1 VIAAPSARPICLA
14 VAALLL
20 AAAPAAAQS
29 ERCGATDPEVGWL
42 RFRGNLSFD
51 ADELGN
57 AIVTTPS
64 SWARRAFRFIGT
76 RRCLDADEFARD
88 RVRFEILYRK
98 HGYRQATVDTLVRA
112 LRPGVVGVAFT
123 IHEGLPVVID
133 SLTVD
138 GYTTVKDAH
147 GDTAHLPIRPRLPGH
162 RVARNNVFDQ
172 YAIDATRDLMVRR
185 LQASGYPFA
194 QVLINSDVNTA
205 KRSAWVGFSAVPGPY
220 ARIRSVNI
228 DSRSARGAKAAV
240 PDAVA
245 RHLSGLEPGAAY
257 SATDLQR
264 AQRNLFE
271 TGAYRRVTY
280 DVSRD
285 SLPKDT
291 PDTTL
296 VDITLRMQE
305 DYMHN
310 ARVGAGWGTL
320 DCFRV
325 QGQYT
330 DRNFLD
336 GARDFELSARVSKIG
351 IGDPFTGLKDSFCA
365 PARNDIYA
373 DSLNY
378 NISATLRQAELF
390 GARLYP
396 QLSFYSERRS
406 EYDAYVRSTPIG
418 ATASLTRN
426 LGWLVTVAPQY
437 TLQYGRT
444 SASPALL
451 CALFNLCQEADQLR
465 VQREGVLSQL
475 GLTVTRDGR
484 DDPVLPHHGTFV
496 TASITHSGP
505 ELGSLSEFQFSKIS
519 GEARW
524 YSEVGHTGAVIG
536 ARILAGRI
544 FGTSTQSNG
553 TSNGI
558 AFVPLEQRLYA
569 GGPTTVRGFPQ
580 NQLGPAVYLTQ
591 FIDSTCTVTG
601 TAKCANPRYSHILSG
616 RPVFIVPTGGN
627 TSVVGNAELRL
638 KSPVLPQYVGWT
650 LFVDAGRVSPP
661 RTGQAQLDESFRQ
674 LSWTPGIGVQA
685 FTPIGPVRLDVGYNP
700 GQRPLGPAYY
710 AVPPGSI
717 TKSQYQAQAPV
728 LCVSPGNQGLIQTD
742 TTTVPTQT
750 FPKDKNG
757 VPLSC
762 PASYQ
767 PALQHGFFNHLTLN
781 FSIGEAF

>member
-1 VIAAPSARPICLA
+1 VIAAPSAWPIRL
-14 VAALLL
+14 VAALLSAFVL
-20 AAAPAAAQS
+20 ALALTARPAGAQS

-42 RFRGNLSFD
+42 RFHGNVSFD
-51 ADELGN
+51 EEELGN

-64 SWARRAFRFIGT
+64 SWARRVFRFVGT
-76 RRCLDADEFARD
+76 RRCLDGDEFARD
-88 RVRFEILYRK
+88 RVRLEIFYRK

-112 LRPGVVGVAFT
+112 LRPGVVGVTFT
-123 IHEGLPVVID
+123 VHEGLPVVID

-138 GYTTVKDAH
+138 GYNTVRDAH
-147 GDTAHLPIRPRLPGH
+147 ADTAHLPIRARLPGH
-162 RVARNNVFDQ
+162 RVARNTIFDQ

-194 QVLINSDVNTA
+194 QVLVNSDVNTA
-205 KRSAWVGFSAVPGPY
+205 KRAAWVGFTAVPGPY

-228 DSRSARGAKAAV
+228 DSRSARGGKAAI

-245 RHLSGLEPGAAY
+245 RHLSELKPGNAY
-257 SATDLQR
+257 SVTDLQR

-271 TGAYRRVTY
+271 TGGYRRVSY
-280 DVSRD
+280 DISPD
-285 SLPKDT
+285 SLPTDV
-291 PDTTL
+291 PDTAL

-310 ARVGAGWGTL
+310 ARVGGGWGTL

-330 DRNFLD
+330 DRNFLN

-378 NISATLRQAELF
+378 NVSATFRQAELF

-396 QLSFYSERRS
+396 QLSLYSERRS

-418 ATASLTRN
+418 ATASLTKN

-451 CALFNLCQEADQLR
+451 CALFNLCQESDQAR

-475 GLTVTRDGR
+475 GLTLTRDGR

-496 TASITHSGP
+496 SASLTHSGP
-505 ELGSLSEFQFSKIS
+505 ELGSLTEFQFTKIT

-524 YSEVGHTGAVIG
+524 YSEIGNTGAVFG

-544 FGTSTQSNG
+544 FGTSSAA
-553 TSNGI
+553 NGI
-558 AFVPLEQRLYA
+558 SFVPLDERLYA

-591 FIDSTCTVTG
+591 FIDSTCVSNGAAHCTG
-601 TAKCANPRYSHILSG
+601 ARYSHIQAG
-616 RPVFIVPTGGN
+616 RPVFVVPTGGN
-627 TSVVGNAELRL
+627 TSIVGNAELRL
-638 KSPVLPQYVGWT
+638 KSPVLPQYIGWT
-650 LFVDAGRVSPP
+650 VFVDAGRVSPP
-661 RTGQAQLDESFRQ
+661 PTGAASLDESFRQ
-674 LSWTPGIGVQA
+674 LFWTPGVGVQV
-685 FTPIGPVRLDVGYNP
+685 FTPVGPVRLDVGYNP
-700 GQRPLGPAYY
+700 TQQPFGPAYY
-710 AVPPGSI
+710 AVPPSSI
-717 TKSQYQAQAPV
+717 SNSKFQAQAPV
-728 LCVSPGNQGLIQTD
+728 LCVSPGNAGVIANDSTG
-742 TTTVPTQT
+742 VPVQT
-750 FPKDKNG
+750 FPPKA
-757 VPLSC
+757 PSC

-767 PALQHGFFNHLTLN
+767 PTLKHGFINHLTLN

>member
-20 AAAPAAAQS
+20 AAAPAGAQS

-42 RFRGNLSFD
+42 RFRGNVSFD

-88 RVRFEILYRK
+88 RVRLEIFYRK

-123 IHEGLPVVID
+123 VHEGLPVVID

-138 GYTTVKDAH
+138 GYNTVRAARS
-147 GDTAHLPIRPRLPGH
+147 DTSHLPIRPRLPGH

-172 YAIDATRDLMVRR
+172 YAIDATRDLLVRR

-194 QVLINSDVNTA
+194 QVLTNSDVNTA

-228 DSRSARGAKAAV
+228 ESRSARGARAAV

-245 RHLSGLEPGAAY
+245 RHLSGLESGAAY
-257 SATDLQR
+257 SLTDLQR

-280 DVSRD
+280 DVTPD
-285 SLPKDT
+285 SLHKSA
-291 PDTTL
+291 PDTAL

-396 QLSFYSERRS
+396 QLSIYSERRS
-406 EYDAYVRSTPIG
+406 EFDAYVRSTPIG

-451 CALFNLCQEADQLR
+451 CALFNLCQENDQAR

-496 TASITHSGP
+496 SASITHSGP
-505 ELGSLSEFQFSKIS
+505 ELGSLSEFQFTKIS

-524 YSEVGHTGAVIG
+524 YSEIGHTGAVIG

-544 FGTSTQSNG
+544 FGTSTQPNG

-558 AFVPLEQRLYA
+558 SFVPLDERLYA

-580 NQLGPAVYLTQ
+580 NQLGPAVYLTE
-591 FIDSTCTVTG
+591 FIDSTCTATG
-601 TAKCANPRYSHILSG
+601 TTHCANPRYSHIITG

-627 TSVVGNAELRL
+627 TSIVGNVELRL
-638 KSPVLPQYVGWT
+638 KSPLLPQYVGWT
-650 LFVDAGRVSPP
+650 LFVDAGRVTPP
-661 RTGQAQLDESFRQ
+661 TTGQAQLDQSFRQ
-674 LSWTPGIGVQA
+674 LAWTPGVGVQA

-700 GQRPLGPAYY
+700 GQRPFGPAYY
-710 AVPPGSI
+710 AVPPASI
-717 TKSQYQAQAPV
+717 AKSQYQAQAPV
-728 LCVSPGNQGLIQTD
+728 LCVSPKNQGLIQTD
-742 TTTVPTQT
+742 TTGVPVQT
-750 FPKDKNG
+750 FASNA
-757 VPLSC
+757 SC

>member
-1 VIAAPSARPICLA
+1 MIAAPSARPFRFA

-20 AAAPAAAQS
+20 TAATAGAQS
-29 ERCGATDPEVGWL
+29 ERCGATDPEIGWL
-42 RFRGNLSFD
+42 RFRGNVSFD
-51 ADELGN
+51 GDELGN

-88 RVRFEILYRK
+88 RVRLEIFYRK
-98 HGYRQATVDTLVRA
+98 HGYRQATVDTLLRA

-138 GYTTVKDAH
+138 GYNAVRDARA
-147 GDTAHLPIRPRLPGH
+147 DTSHLPIRPRLPGH

-172 YAIDATRDLMVRR
+172 YVIDATRDLLVRR

-205 KRSAWVGFSAVPGPY
+205 KRAAWVGFTAVPGPY

-228 DSRSARGAKAAV
+228 DSRSARGSKAAI

-257 SATDLQR
+257 SVTDLQR

-271 TGAYRRVTY
+271 TGGYRRVSY
-280 DVSRD
+280 EISPD
-285 SLPKDT
+285 SLPHDPT
-291 PDTTL
+291 QSGPDTAL

-330 DRNFLD
+330 DRNFLN

-351 IGDPFTGLKDSFCA
+351 IADPFSGLSKSFCA
-365 PARNDIYA
+365 PARGDIYA

-378 NISATLRQAELF
+378 NVSATFRQAELF

-396 QLSFYSERRS
+396 QLSIYSERRS

-451 CALFNLCQEADQLR
+451 CALFNLCQESDQLR

-496 TASITHSGP
+496 SASITHSGP
-505 ELGSLSEFQFSKIS
+505 ELGSLSEFQFTKIT

-524 YSEVGHTGAVIG
+524 YSEIGHTGAVLG
-536 ARILAGRI
+536 LRILGGRI
-544 FGTSTQSNG
+544 FGTGSA
-553 TSNGI
+553 SNGI
-558 AFVPLEQRLYA
+558 SFVPLDQRLYA

-591 FIDSTCTVTG
+591 FVDSTCHATDTIH
-601 TAKCANPRYSHILSG
+601 CSNPRYSHIKAS
-616 RPVFIVPTGGN
+616 RPVFVVPTGGN
-627 TSVVGNAELRL
+627 TSIVGNAELRL
-638 KSPVLPQYVGWT
+638 RSPVLPQYVGWT
-650 LFVDAGRVSPP
+650 LFVDAGRVTPP
-661 RTGQAQLDESFRQ
+661 PTGAAKLDSTFQ
-674 LSWTPGIGVQA
+674 HLFWTPGIGVQA

-700 GQRPLGPAYY
+700 TQRPFGPAYY
-710 AVPPGSI
+710 AVPPSSI
-717 TKSQYQAQAPV
+717 SRTSHQAQAPV
-728 LCVSPGNQGLIQTD
+728 LCVSPGNTGLIATD
-742 TTTVPTQT
+742 TTGVPVQT
-750 FPKDKNG
+750 FPPKTG
-757 VPLSC
+757 C

-767 PALQHGFFNHLTLN
+767 PALQHGFFNHLSLN

>member
-1 VIAAPSARPICLA
+1 MALIAAL
-14 VAALLL
+14 VFALCV
-20 AAAPAAAQS
+20 AAAPAGAQS

-42 RFRGNLSFD
+42 RFRGNPSFD

-88 RVRFEILYRK
+88 RVRLEIFYRK

-112 LRPGVVGVAFT
+112 LRPGVVGVTFT
-123 IHEGLPVVID
+123 VHEGLPVVID

-138 GYTTVKDAH
+138 GYSTIKKARA
-147 GDTAHLPIRPRLPGH
+147 DTAHLPIRPRLPGH
-162 RVARNNVFDQ
+162 RTARNNVFDQ
-172 YAIDATRDLMVRR
+172 YVIDATRDLLARR

-194 QVLINSDVNTA
+194 QVLVNSDVNTA
-205 KRSAWVGFSAVPGPY
+205 KRSAWVGFTAVPGPY

-228 DSRSARGAKAAV
+228 DSRSARGGKAEI

-245 RHLSGLEPGAAY
+245 RHLSGLDSGAAY
-257 SATDLQR
+257 SVTDLQR

-271 TGAYRRVTY
+271 TGGYRRVSY
-280 DVSRD
+280 DISPD
-285 SLPKDT
+285 SLPNNV
-291 PDTTL
+291 PDTAL

-330 DRNFLD
+330 DRNFLE
-336 GARDFELSARVSKIG
+336 GAHDFELSARMSKIG
-351 IGDPFTGLKDSFCA
+351 IGSPFTGLKDSFCA
-365 PARNDIYA
+365 PTRNDIYA

-378 NISATLRQAELF
+378 NVSATFRQPELF

-396 QLSFYSERRS
+396 QLSIYSERRS

-418 ATASLTRN
+418 ATASLTKN

-451 CALFNLCQEADQLR
+451 CALFNLCQESDQSR

-496 TASITHSGP
+496 SASFTHSGP
-505 ELGSLSEFQFSKIS
+505 ELGSLTEFQFTKLT

-524 YSEVGHTGAVIG
+524 YSEIGHTGAVFG
-536 ARILAGRI
+536 ARVLAGRI
-544 FGTSTQSNG
+544 FGTGNAA
-553 TSNGI
+553 NGI
-558 AFVPLEQRLYA
+558 SFVPLDERLYA

-591 FIDSTCTVTG
+591 FVDSTCTA
-601 TAKCANPRYSHILSG
+601 TAPPPKPPAAPCANPRYSHIITG
-616 RPVFIVPTGGN
+616 RPVFVVPTGAN

-638 KSPVLPQYVGWT
+638 KSPILPQYVGWT
-650 LFVDAGRVSPP
+650 IFVDAGRVSPP
-661 RTGQAQLDESFRQ
+661 PTAGATLDSAFQRFF
-674 LSWTPGIGVQA
+674 WTPGIGVQA
-685 FTPIGPVRLDVGYNP
+685 FTPVGPVRIDVGYNP
-700 GQRPLGPAYY
+700 TQRPVGPAYY
-710 AVPPGSI
+710 VVPPSSI
-717 TKSQYQAQAPV
+717 PRSKYQSQAPV
-728 LCVSPGNQGLIQTD
+728 LCVSPGNQGLITVND
-742 TTTVPTQT
+742 TTAVPSQT
-750 FPKDKNG
+750 FPKNPQG
-757 VPLSC
+757 IPLSC

-767 PALQHGFFNHLTLN
+767 PALQHGFFNHLTVN

>member
-88 RVRFEILYRK
+88 RVRLEIFYRK

-112 LRPGVVGVAFT
+112 LRPGVVGVVFT
-123 IHEGLPVVID
+123 IHEELPVVID

-138 GYTTVKDAH
+138 GYTMVKDAH
-147 GDTAHLPIRPRLPGH
+147 PDTAHLPIRPRLPGH

-285 SLPKDT
+285 SQPQGT

-305 DYMHN
+305 DYVHN

-336 GARDFELSARVSKIG
+336 GARDFELSARLSKIG
-351 IGDPFTGLKDSFCA
+351 IAEPINGLRDSFCA
-365 PARNDIYA
+365 PARGDIYS

-378 NISATLRQAELF
+378 NVSATFRQAELF

-396 QLSFYSERRS
+396 QISIYSERRS

-426 LGWLVTVAPQY
+426 LGWLVTVVPQY

-451 CALFNLCQEADQLR
+451 CALFNLCASADQAR
-465 VQREGVLSQL
+465 VLREGVLSQL
-475 GLTVTRDGR
+475 GLTLTRDGR
-484 DDPVLPHHGTFV
+484 DDPILPHHGSFV
-496 TASITHSGP
+496 TTSLTHSGP
-505 ELGSLSEFQFSKIS
+505 ELGSNSEFQFTKIT

-524 YSEVGHTGAVIG
+524 YSEIGHTGAVFG

-544 FGTSTQSNG
+544 FGTNSDLGLS
-553 TSNGI
+553 
-558 AFVPLEQRLYA
+558 FVPLDERLYA
-569 GGPTTVRGFPQ
+569 GGPTTVRGFAQ
-580 NQLGPAVYLTQ
+580 NQLGPAVYLSQNT
-591 FIDSTCTVTG
+591 DSIAGTGGSCPPKTTCGAPYYRRVQT
-601 TAKCANPRYSHILSG
+601 G
-616 RPVFIVPTGGN
+616 RPVFVVPTGGN
-627 TSVVGNAELRL
+627 SSVVGSMELRL
-638 KSPVLPQYVGWT
+638 KSPILPNYVGWT
-650 LFVDAGRVSPP
+650 LFVDAGKVTPP
-661 RTGQAQLDESFRQ
+661 PTGQAKLDSTFQ
-674 LSWTPGIGVQA
+674 HLLWTPGIGVQV
-685 FTPIGPVRLDVGYNP
+685 FTPIGPVRLDVGYYP
-700 GQRPLGPAYY
+700 TQRPAGPVYY
-710 AVPPGSI
+710 VVPPSSL
-717 TKSQYQAQAPV
+717 TTLRAQAPV
-728 LCVSPGNQGLIQTD
+728 LCVTPGNSFVILDEKPD
-742 TTTVPTQT
+742 TTKGRGVPTQT
-750 FPKDKNG
+750 
-757 VPLSC
+757 VPGGC
-762 PASYQ
+762 PAKYQ
-767 PALQHGFFNHLTLN
+767 PVTKPGFFNRLTLN

>member
-1 VIAAPSARPICLA
+1 LGRLVIAAPSARLLSLA

-20 AAAPAAAQS
+20 AAGPALAQS

-42 RFRGNLSFD
+42 RFSGNVSFD

-88 RVRFEILYRK
+88 RVRLEIFYRK

-112 LRPGVVGVAFT
+112 LRPGVVGVRFT

-138 GYTTVKDAH
+138 GFNSVRKALA
-147 GDTAHLPIRPRLPGH
+147 DTSHLPIRPRLPGH
-162 RVARNNVFDQ
+162 RIARNNVFDQ
-172 YAIDATRDLMVRR
+172 YAIDATRDLIVRR

-194 QVLINSDVNTA
+194 QVLVNSDVNTA
-205 KRSAWVGFSAVPGPY
+205 KRSAWVGFTAVTGPY
-220 ARIRSVNI
+220 ARIRSVHI
-228 DSRSARGAKAAV
+228 DSRSARGAKAAI

-245 RHLSGLEPGAAY
+245 KHLSGLDSGAAY
-257 SATDLQR
+257 SVTDLQR

-271 TGAYRRVTY
+271 TGAYRRVSY
-280 DVSRD
+280 DI
-285 SLPKDT
+285 T
-291 PDTTL
+291 PDSVPTSVAGVVDTAL

-325 QGQYT
+325 QGQYA

-351 IGDPFTGLKDSFCA
+351 IADPFSGLSKSLCA
-365 PARNDIYA
+365 PARGDIYA

-378 NISATLRQAELF
+378 NVSATFRQAELF

-396 QLSFYSERRS
+396 QLSIYSERRS

-426 LGWLVTVAPQY
+426 LGWLVTIAPQY

-451 CALFNLCQEADQLR
+451 CALFNLCAEADQAR

-475 GLTVTRDGR
+475 GLTMTRDGR
-484 DDPVLPHHGTFV
+484 DDPVFPHHGTFV
-496 TASITHSGP
+496 TGSITHSGP
-505 ELGSLSEFQFSKIS
+505 ELGSLTEFQFTKVT

-524 YSEVGHTGAVIG
+524 YSEIGHSGAVFG

-544 FGTSTQSNG
+544 FGTGNAA
-553 TSNGI
+553 NGI
-558 AFVPLEQRLYA
+558 SFVPLDERLYA

-591 FIDSTCTVTG
+591 YIDSTCATTG
-601 TAKCANPRYSHILSG
+601 STHCVNPRYSHIQTG
-616 RPVFIVPTGGN
+616 RPVFVVPTGGN

-661 RTGQAQLDESFRQ
+661 PTGQAQLDQSFRQ
-674 LSWTPGIGVQA
+674 LFWTPGVGVQA

-700 GQRPLGPAYY
+700 TQHPFGPAYY
-710 AVPPGSI
+710 AVPPSAISKSI
-717 TKSQYQAQAPV
+717 YQSQAPV
-728 LCVSPGNQGLIQTD
+728 LCVSPGNTGVIAND
-742 TTTVPTQT
+742 STTGVPVQT
-750 FPKDKNG
+750 FPKG
-757 VPLSC
+757 ASC

-767 PALQHGFFNHLTLN
+767 PAIQRGFLNHLTLN

>member
-1 VIAAPSARPICLA
+1 VIAAPSARPVRLA
-14 VAALLL
+14 VAALLFV
-20 AAAPAAAQS
+20 AGSAGAQS
-29 ERCGATDPEVGWL
+29 ERCGATDPEIGWL
-42 RFRGNLSFD
+42 RFGGNVSFD
-51 ADELGN
+51 GDELGN

-88 RVRFEILYRK
+88 RVRLEIFYRK

-138 GYTTVKDAH
+138 GYNRVRDARS
-147 GDTAHLPIRPRLPGH
+147 DTSHLPIRPRLPGH
-162 RVARNNVFDQ
+162 RVARNNIFDQ
-172 YAIDATRDLMVRR
+172 YVIDATRDLLVRR

-205 KRSAWVGFSAVPGPY
+205 KRSAWVGFSAVPGQY

-228 DSRSARGAKAAV
+228 ESRSARGAKGAI

-245 RHLSGLEPGAAY
+245 RHLSGLQPGAAY
-257 SATDLQR
+257 SVTDLQR

-271 TGAYRRVTY
+271 TGGYRRVTY
-280 DVSRD
+280 DISPD
-285 SLPKDT
+285 SLPHGI
-291 PDTTL
+291 PDTAL
-296 VDITLRMQE
+296 VDVTLRMQE

-330 DRNFLD
+330 DRNFLN

-351 IGDPFTGLKDSFCA
+351 IGVPFTGLKDSFCA

-378 NISATLRQAELF
+378 NVSATLRQAELF

-396 QLSFYSERRS
+396 QLSIYSERRS

-451 CALFNLCQEADQLR
+451 CALFNLCQESDALR

-496 TASITHSGP
+496 SASVTHSGP
-505 ELGSLSEFQFSKIS
+505 ELGSLTEFQFSKIT

-524 YSEVGHTGAVIG
+524 YSEIGHTGAIIG

-544 FGTSTQSNG
+544 FGTSATA
-553 TSNGI
+553 NGI
-558 AFVPLEQRLYA
+558 SFVPLDERLYA

-591 FIDSTCTVTG
+591 FIDSTCTVAGTG
-601 TAKCANPRYSHILSG
+601 HCANPRYSHINGG

-627 TSVVGNAELRL
+627 TSVVGNVELRL
-638 KSPVLPQYVGWT
+638 RSPVLPQYVGWT

-661 RTGQAQLDESFRQ
+661 PTGQAQLDQSFRQ
-674 LSWTPGIGVQA
+674 LFWTPGIGVQA

-700 GQRPLGPAYY
+700 TQRPFGPAYF
-710 AVPPGSI
+710 AVPPSFI
-717 TKSQYQAQAPV
+717 TNSQYQAQAPV
-728 LCVSPGNQGLIQTD
+728 LCVSPENQGSIQTD
-742 TTTVPTQT
+742 KTTGVPVQT
-750 FPKDKNG
+750 FPSG
-757 VPLSC
+757 ASC
-762 PASYQ
+762 PATYQ
-767 PALQHGFFNHLTLN
+767 PALQHGFLNHLTLN